1 MRRRHRGGP
10 SRARAFV
17 KSRAQGH
24 HCVAPPRPEVLPASI
39 CVRDRTDRP
48 RWLTAHPEPRSLS
61 GSLFRGGVRL
71 LREQGHEVRTSD
83 LYAMNFNP
91 VVTADDFAHPADE
104 RLIVGRAGQEAV
116 RRRTLAPDITAEHD
130 KLTWAD
136 TLIVQFPLW
145 WTAKTGGSTSM
156 PAYHRVPCCRGTGV
170 RSARR

>member
-1 MRRRHRGGP
+1 
-10 SRARAFV
+10 
-17 KSRAQGH
+17 
-24 HCVAPPRPEVLPASI
+24 
-39 CVRDRTDRP
+39 
-48 RWLTAHPEPRSLS
+48 
-61 GSLFRGGVRL
+61 
-71 LREQGHEVRTSD
+71 
-83 LYAMNFNP
+83 MNFNP